1 MSKTRLSRYNEAMS
15 DTEQKRYKTLLFVED
30 DLLILD
36 DLTQLVDWEREGYH
50 VLTAVNGK
58 QGLQKY
64 EEHRPELVVT
74 DVKMPL
80 MDGLEMMQAIRRQ
93 NPYVQF
99 MILSS
104 YEDYAY
110 LREALQLGASDYI
123 RKPSIT
129 PALVLDKVNELCRRW
144 EENAVSAWSQLKGG
158 FRELWENPLRTPEE
172 TSAAVRDMERLCSC
186 FIAVDMLE
194 PFRAYAEKT
203 TGRGFGTDEAFFAE
217 LEEALLP
224 SRYSEAVTK
233 AMRYI
238 QVSLGDPELSNAA
251 VAFHVGLSERRLGV
265 RFKDET
271 GQTINEYI
279 TAVRMERAKELL
291 TAGRMVYETAEAVGY
306 RSAQYFSSAFKAQ
319 TGVSPIE
326 YRGGGSE

>member
-1 MSKTRLSRYNEAMS
+1 MET
-15 DTEQKRYKTLLFVED
+15 KRDNRIKKLLFVED

-36 DLTQLVDWEREGYH
+36 DLRCITDWDAAGYQI
-50 VLTAVNGK
+50 LTAVNGK

-80 MDGLEMMQAIRRQ
+80 MDGLEMMQAIRGQ

-129 PALVLDKVNELCRRW
+129 PALVLEKVNELRRRW
-144 EENAVSAWSQLKGG
+144 EENAVSAWAQLKGG
-158 FRELWENPLRTPEE
+158 FRELWENPVRTPEE
-172 TSAAVRDMERLCSC
+172 TVAAVQDMRKLCAC
-186 FIAVDMLE
+186 FTREDMLE

-203 TGRGFGTDEAFFAE
+203 TGRRFAADEGFFEE
-217 LEEALLP
+217 LEAALLP
-224 SRYSEAVTK
+224 SVYSEAVTT
-233 AMRYI
+233 ALRYI
-238 QVSLGDPELSNAA
+238 QASLGDPALSNAA
-251 VAFHVGLSERRLGV
+251 VAAQVGLSERRLGV
-265 RFKDET
+265 RFKEET
-271 GQTINEYI
+271 GQTMGEYI
-279 TAVRMERAKELL
+279 TAARMERARALL
-291 TAGRMVYETAEAVGY
+291 AAGRMVYETAEAVGY
-306 RSAQYFSSAFKAQ
+306 RSPQYFSSAFKAY
-319 TGVSPIE
+319 TGMTPNEV
-326 YRGGGSE
+326 RGGESE